1 MLLSRRGLDGGDDL
15 AGDADFGKG
24 MEGGELVRPEIAER
38 LEQADHALL
47 HDVLVI
53 RADQKVGSRLGSD
66 EVLVLVK
73 QIFRCVRVSLLRE
86 QGDFLIGHA
95 VKVVVHGFLPA
106 HSSPRRIRSKIS
118 R

>member
-1 MLLSRRGLDGGDDL
+1 MCFCLVAVLMAVMIWRVTQIS
-15 AGDADFGKG
+15 AKAWS
-24 MEGGELVRPEIAER
+24 ELVRPEIAER

-53 RADQKVGSRLGSD
+53 CADQKVGSRLGSD

-73 QIFRCVRVSLLRE
+73 QIFRCVRVSLLRK

-106 HSSPRRIRSKIS
+106 HSSPRRMRSKIS